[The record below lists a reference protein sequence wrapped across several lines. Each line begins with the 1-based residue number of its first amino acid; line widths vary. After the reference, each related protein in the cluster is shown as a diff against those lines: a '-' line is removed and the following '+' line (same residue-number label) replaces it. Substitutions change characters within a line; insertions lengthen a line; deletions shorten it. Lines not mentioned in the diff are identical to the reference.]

1 MKVRKDY
8 QHFWKNVLLHGQNK
22 MNSLPAAVR
31 IVEVGPRDGFQSI
44 EQTIPTDAK
53 IQFINTLSE
62 AKLPEIE
69 VTSFVSPQW
78 IPQLADAQEVS
89 IEIIRDSNILYTAL
103 IPNIKGL
110 ERALDA
116 NYSSVAVFTAA
127 SDTFSQKNINCSIKE
142 SITRFQ
148 RMKTSFQD
156 NSMRVRGYISTVW
169 VCPYEGQ
176 MEPENVLPVID
187 ALLELGIDE
196 ISLGDTIGKAKPDDV
211 RNTLDLILSLHDANQ
226 FALHFHDTYNHALE
240 NIRVGLEYGIST
252 FDSSAGGVGGCPY
265 APGASGNV
273 STGSVLNLCK
283 ELGIETGVDGQK
295 LSAAA
300 NFIQSYLS

>member
-1 MKVRKDY
+1 
-8 QHFWKNVLLHGQNK
+8 

-31 IVEVGPRDGFQSI
+31 IVEVGPRDGLQSI
-44 EQTIPTDAK
+44 EQTIPTKAK

-69 VTSFVSPQW
+69 VTSFVSAKW

-148 RMKTSFQD
+148 KMKTSFQD
-156 NSMRVRGYISTVW
+156 NNMRVRGYISTVW

-187 ALLELGIDE
+187 ALLELGTDE
-196 ISLGDTIGKAKPDDV
+196 ISLGDTIGKATPDDI
-211 RNTLDLILSLHDANQ
+211 RNTLDLILSVHDANQ

-240 NIRVGLEYGIST
+240 NISVGLEYGIST
-252 FDSSAGGVGGCPY
+252 FDSSAGGVGGCPF

-283 ELGIETGVDGQK
+283 ELGIETGVDDQK

-300 NFIQSYLS
+300 NFIQSYLN

>member
-1 MKVRKDY
+1 
-8 QHFWKNVLLHGQNK
+8 

-31 IVEVGPRDGFQSI
+31 IVEVGPRDGLQSI
-44 EQTIPTDAK
+44 EQTIPTKAK

-69 VTSFVSPQW
+69 VTSFVSAKW

-148 RMKTSFQD
+148 KMKTSFQD
-156 NSMRVRGYISTVW
+156 NNMRVRGYISTVW

-187 ALLELGIDE
+187 ALLELGTDE
-196 ISLGDTIGKAKPDDV
+196 ISLGDTIGKATPDDI
-211 RNTLDLILSLHDANQ
+211 RNTLDLILSVHDANQ

-252 FDSSAGGVGGCPY
+252 FDSSAGGVGGCPF

-283 ELGIETGVDGQK
+283 ELGIETGVDDQK

-300 NFIQSYLS
+300 NFIQSYLN

>member
-1 MKVRKDY
+1 
-8 QHFWKNVLLHGQNK
+8 

-31 IVEVGPRDGFQSI
+31 IVEVGPRDGLQSI
-44 EQTIPTDAK
+44 EQTIPTEAK

-69 VTSFVSPQW
+69 VTSFVSAKW

-148 RMKTSFQD
+148 KMKTSFQD

-196 ISLGDTIGKAKPDDV
+196 ISLGDTIGKATPDDV
-211 RNTLDLILSLHDANQ
+211 RNTLDLILSVHDANQ

-252 FDSSAGGVGGCPY
+252 FDSSAGGVGGCPF

-283 ELGIETGVDGQK
+283 ELGIETGVDDQK
-295 LSAAA
+295 LSAAV
-300 NFIQSYLS
+300 NFIQSYLN

>member
-69 VTSFVSPQW
+69 VTSFVSAKW

-89 IEIIRDSNILYTAL
+89 TEIIRDSNILYTAL

-148 RMKTSFQD
+148 KMKTSFQD

-196 ISLGDTIGKAKPDDV
+196 ISLGDTIGKATPDDV

-283 ELGIETGVDGQK
+283 ELGIETGVDDQK
-295 LSAAA
+295 LSAAV
-300 NFIQSYLS
+300 NFIQSYLN

>member
-1 MKVRKDY
+1 
-8 QHFWKNVLLHGQNK
+8 

-31 IVEVGPRDGFQSI
+31 IVEVGPRDGLQSI
-44 EQTIPTDAK
+44 EQTIPTEAK

-69 VTSFVSPQW
+69 VTSFVSAKW

-148 RMKTSFQD
+148 KMKTSFQD
-156 NSMRVRGYISTVW
+156 NDMRVRGYISTVW

-196 ISLGDTIGKAKPDDV
+196 ISLGDTIGKATPDDV
-211 RNTLDLILSLHDANQ
+211 RNTLDLILSVHDANQ

-240 NIRVGLEYGIST
+240 NIIVGLEYGIST
-252 FDSSAGGVGGCPY
+252 FDSSAGGVGGCPF

-283 ELGIETGVDGQK
+283 ELGIETGVDDKK

-300 NFIQSYLS
+300 NFIQSYLN

>member
-1 MKVRKDY
+1 
-8 QHFWKNVLLHGQNK
+8 

-31 IVEVGPRDGFQSI
+31 IVEVGPRDGLQSI
-44 EQTIPTDAK
+44 EQTIPTEAK

-69 VTSFVSPQW
+69 VTSFVSAKW

-148 RMKTSFQD
+148 KMKTSFQD
-156 NSMRVRGYISTVW
+156 NDMRVRGYISTVW

-196 ISLGDTIGKAKPDDV
+196 ISLGDTIGKATPDDV
-211 RNTLDLILSLHDANQ
+211 RNTLDLILSVHDANQ

-283 ELGIETGVDGQK
+283 DLGIETGVDGQK

>member
-1 MKVRKDY
+1 
-8 QHFWKNVLLHGQNK
+8 

-89 IEIIRDSNILYTAL
+89 IEIIRDLNIMYTAL

-211 RNTLDLILSLHDANQ
+211 RNTLDFILSLHDANQ

-252 FDSSAGGVGGCPY
+252 FDSSAGGVGGCPF

-283 ELGIETGVDGQK
+283 ELGIETGVDDQK

-300 NFIQSYLS
+300 NFIQSYLN

>member
-1 MKVRKDY
+1 
-8 QHFWKNVLLHGQNK
+8 

-69 VTSFVSPQW
+69 VTSFVSPKW

-148 RMKTSFQD
+148 KMKTSFQD
-156 NSMRVRGYISTVW
+156 NNMRVRGYISTVW

-196 ISLGDTIGKAKPDDV
+196 ISLGDTIGKATPDDV
-211 RNTLDLILSLHDANQ
+211 RNTLDLILSVHDANQ

-252 FDSSAGGVGGCPY
+252 FDSSAGGVGGCPF

-283 ELGIETGVDGQK
+283 ELGIETGVDDKK

>member
-1 MKVRKDY
+1 
-8 QHFWKNVLLHGQNK
+8 

-31 IVEVGPRDGFQSI
+31 IVEVGPRDGLQSI
-44 EQTIPTDAK
+44 EQTIPTEAK

-69 VTSFVSPQW
+69 VTSFVSAKW

-148 RMKTSFQD
+148 KMKPSFQD

-196 ISLGDTIGKAKPDDV
+196 ISLGDTIGKATPDDV
-211 RNTLDLILSLHDANQ
+211 RNTLDLILSVHDANQ

-252 FDSSAGGVGGCPY
+252 FDSSAGGVGGCPF

-283 ELGIETGVDGQK
+283 ELGIETGVDDKK

-300 NFIQSYLS
+300 NFIQSYLN

>member
-1 MKVRKDY
+1 
-8 QHFWKNVLLHGQNK
+8 

-89 IEIIRDSNILYTAL
+89 TEIIRDSNILYTAL

-148 RMKTSFQD
+148 KMKTSFQD
-156 NSMRVRGYISTVW
+156 NNMRVRGYISTVW

-196 ISLGDTIGKAKPDDV
+196 ISLGDTIGKATPDDV

-252 FDSSAGGVGGCPY
+252 FDSSAGGVGGCPF

-283 ELGIETGVDGQK
+283 ELGIETGVDDQK

-300 NFIQSYLS
+300 NFIQSYLN

>member
-1 MKVRKDY
+1 
-8 QHFWKNVLLHGQNK
+8 

-89 IEIIRDSNILYTAL
+89 IEIIRDSNIMYTAL

-148 RMKTSFQD
+148 KMKTSFQD
-156 NSMRVRGYISTVW
+156 NNMRVRGYISTVW

-196 ISLGDTIGKAKPDDV
+196 ISLGDTIGKATPDDV

-252 FDSSAGGVGGCPY
+252 FDSSAGGVGGCPF

>member
-31 IVEVGPRDGFQSI
+31 IVEVGPRDGLQSI
-44 EQTIPTDAK
+44 EQTIPTEAK

-69 VTSFVSPQW
+69 VTSFVSAKW

-89 IEIIRDSNILYTAL
+89 TEIIRDSNILYTAL

-148 RMKTSFQD
+148 KMKTSFQD
-156 NSMRVRGYISTVW
+156 NNMRVRGYISTVW

-196 ISLGDTIGKAKPDDV
+196 ISLGDTIGKATPDDV

>member
-1 MKVRKDY
+1 
-8 QHFWKNVLLHGQNK
+8 

-31 IVEVGPRDGFQSI
+31 IVEVGPRDGLQSI
-44 EQTIPTDAK
+44 EQTIPTEAK

-69 VTSFVSPQW
+69 VTSFVSAKW

-148 RMKTSFQD
+148 KMKTSFQD
-156 NSMRVRGYISTVW
+156 NNMRVRGYISTVW

-176 MEPENVLPVID
+176 MEPENVLPIID

-196 ISLGDTIGKAKPDDV
+196 ISLGDTIGKATPDDV
-211 RNTLDLILSLHDANQ
+211 RNTLDLILSVHDANQ

-252 FDSSAGGVGGCPY
+252 FDSSAGGVGGCPF

-283 ELGIETGVDGQK
+283 ELGIETGVDDKK

-300 NFIQSYLS
+300 NFIQSYLN

>member
-1 MKVRKDY
+1 
-8 QHFWKNVLLHGQNK
+8 

-44 EQTIPTDAK
+44 EQTIPTEAK

-69 VTSFVSPQW
+69 VTSFVSAKW

-89 IEIIRDSNILYTAL
+89 TEIIRDSNILYTAL

-116 NYSSVAVFTAA
+116 NYSSVAIFTAA

-196 ISLGDTIGKAKPDDV
+196 ISLGDTIGKATPDDV

-252 FDSSAGGVGGCPY
+252 FDSSAGGVGGCPF

-283 ELGIETGVDGQK
+283 ELGIETGVDDKK

-300 NFIQSYLS
+300 NFIQSYLN

>member
-1 MKVRKDY
+1 
-8 QHFWKNVLLHGQNK
+8 

-31 IVEVGPRDGFQSI
+31 IVEVGPRDGLQSI
-44 EQTIPTDAK
+44 EQTIPTEAK

-69 VTSFVSPQW
+69 VTSFVSAKW

-148 RMKTSFQD
+148 KMKTSFQD
-156 NSMRVRGYISTVW
+156 NDMRVRGYISTVW

-196 ISLGDTIGKAKPDDV
+196 ISLGDTIGKATPDDV
-211 RNTLDLILSLHDANQ
+211 RNTLDLILSVHDANQ

-252 FDSSAGGVGGCPY
+252 FDSSAGGVGGCPF

-283 ELGIETGVDGQK
+283 ELGIETGVDDKK

-300 NFIQSYLS
+300 NFI

>member
-1 MKVRKDY
+1 
-8 QHFWKNVLLHGQNK
+8 

-31 IVEVGPRDGFQSI
+31 IVEVGPRDGLQSI
-44 EQTIPTDAK
+44 EQTIPTKAK

-69 VTSFVSPQW
+69 VTSFVSAKW

-148 RMKTSFQD
+148 KMKTSFQD
-156 NSMRVRGYISTVW
+156 NNMRVRGYISTVW

-187 ALLELGIDE
+187 ALLELGTDE
-196 ISLGDTIGKAKPDDV
+196 ISLGDTIGKATPDDI
-211 RNTLDLILSLHDANQ
+211 RNTLDLILSVHDANQ

-252 FDSSAGGVGGCPY
+252 FDSSAGGVGGCPF

-283 ELGIETGVDGQK
+283 ELGIETGVDDQK
-295 LSAAA
+295 LSTAA
-300 NFIQSYLS
+300 NFIQSYLN

>member
-1 MKVRKDY
+1 
-8 QHFWKNVLLHGQNK
+8 

-69 VTSFVSPQW
+69 VTSFVSAKW

-148 RMKTSFQD
+148 KMKTSFQD
-156 NSMRVRGYISTVW
+156 NNMRVRGYISTVW

-196 ISLGDTIGKAKPDDV
+196 ISLGDTIGKATPDDV

-252 FDSSAGGVGGCPY
+252 FDSSAGGVGGCPF

-283 ELGIETGVDGQK
+283 ELGIETGVDDQK
-295 LSAAA
+295 LSAAV
-300 NFIQSYLS
+300 NFIQSYLN

>member
-1 MKVRKDY
+1 
-8 QHFWKNVLLHGQNK
+8 

-89 IEIIRDSNILYTAL
+89 IEIIRDSNIMYTAL

-148 RMKTSFQD
+148 KMKTSFQD
-156 NSMRVRGYISTVW
+156 NNMRVRGYISTVW

-196 ISLGDTIGKAKPDDV
+196 ISLGDTIGKATPDDV

-252 FDSSAGGVGGCPY
+252 FDSSAGGVGGCPF

-283 ELGIETGVDGQK
+283 ELGIETGVDDQK

-300 NFIQSYLS
+300 NFIQSYLN

>member
-1 MKVRKDY
+1 
-8 QHFWKNVLLHGQNK
+8 

-69 VTSFVSPQW
+69 VTSFVSAKW

-89 IEIIRDSNILYTAL
+89 TEIIRDSNILYTAL

-148 RMKTSFQD
+148 KMKTSFLD
-156 NSMRVRGYISTVW
+156 NNMRVRGYISTVW

-196 ISLGDTIGKAKPDDV
+196 ISLGDTIGKATPDDV

-252 FDSSAGGVGGCPY
+252 FDSSAGGVGGCPF

-283 ELGIETGVDGQK
+283 ELGIETGVDDQK

-300 NFIQSYLS
+300 NFIQSYLN

>member
-1 MKVRKDY
+1 
-8 QHFWKNVLLHGQNK
+8 

-69 VTSFVSPQW
+69 VTSFVSAKW

-89 IEIIRDSNILYTAL
+89 TEIIRDSNILYTAL

-116 NYSSVAVFTAA
+116 NYSSVAIFTAA

-148 RMKTSFQD
+148 KMKTSFQD
-156 NSMRVRGYISTVW
+156 NNMRVRGYISTVW

-211 RNTLDLILSLHDANQ
+211 RNTLDFILSLHDANQ

-252 FDSSAGGVGGCPY
+252 FDSSAGGVGGCPF

-283 ELGIETGVDGQK
+283 ELGIETGVDDQK
-295 LSAAA
+295 LSAAV
-300 NFIQSYLS
+300 NFIQSYLN

>member
-1 MKVRKDY
+1 
-8 QHFWKNVLLHGQNK
+8 

-31 IVEVGPRDGFQSI
+31 IVEVGPRDGLQSI
-44 EQTIPTDAK
+44 EQTIPTEAK

-69 VTSFVSPQW
+69 VTSFVSAKW

-148 RMKTSFQD
+148 KMKTSFQD
-156 NSMRVRGYISTVW
+156 NNMRVRAYISTVW

-196 ISLGDTIGKAKPDDV
+196 ISLGDTIGKATPDDV
-211 RNTLDLILSLHDANQ
+211 RNTLDLILSVHDANQ

-252 FDSSAGGVGGCPY
+252 FDSSAGGVGGCPF

-283 ELGIETGVDGQK
+283 ELGIETGVDDKK

-300 NFIQSYLS
+300 NFIQSYLN

>member
-1 MKVRKDY
+1 
-8 QHFWKNVLLHGQNK
+8 

-31 IVEVGPRDGFQSI
+31 IVEVGPRDGLQSI
-44 EQTIPTDAK
+44 EQTIPTEAK

-69 VTSFVSPQW
+69 VTSFVSAKW

-148 RMKTSFQD
+148 KMKTSFQD
-156 NSMRVRGYISTVW
+156 NDMRVRGYISTVW

-211 RNTLDLILSLHDANQ
+211 RNTLDFILSLHDANQ

-252 FDSSAGGVGGCPY
+252 FDSSAGGVGGCPF

-283 ELGIETGVDGQK
+283 ELGIETGVDDKK

-300 NFIQSYLS
+300 NFIQSYLN

>member
-1 MKVRKDY
+1 
-8 QHFWKNVLLHGQNK
+8 

-69 VTSFVSPQW
+69 VTSFVSAKW

-89 IEIIRDSNILYTAL
+89 IEIIRDSNIMYTAL

-148 RMKTSFQD
+148 KMKTSFQD
-156 NSMRVRGYISTVW
+156 NNMRVRGYISTVW

-196 ISLGDTIGKAKPDDV
+196 ISLGDTIGKATPDDV

>member
-1 MKVRKDY
+1 
-8 QHFWKNVLLHGQNK
+8 

-31 IVEVGPRDGFQSI
+31 IVEVGPRDGLQSI
-44 EQTIPTDAK
+44 EQTIPTEAK

-69 VTSFVSPQW
+69 VTSFVSAKW

-148 RMKTSFQD
+148 KMKTSFQD
-156 NSMRVRGYISTVW
+156 NNMRVRGYISTVW

-196 ISLGDTIGKAKPDDV
+196 ISLGDTIGKATPDDV
-211 RNTLDLILSLHDANQ
+211 RNTLDLILSVHDANQ

-252 FDSSAGGVGGCPY
+252 FDSSAGGVGGCPF

-283 ELGIETGVDGQK
+283 ELGIETGVDDKK

-300 NFIQSYLS
+300 NFIQSYLN

>member
-1 MKVRKDY
+1 
-8 QHFWKNVLLHGQNK
+8 

-31 IVEVGPRDGFQSI
+31 IVEVGPRDGLQSI
-44 EQTIPTDAK
+44 EQTIPTEAK

-69 VTSFVSPQW
+69 VTSFVSAKW

-148 RMKTSFQD
+148 KMKTSFQD
-156 NSMRVRGYISTVW
+156 NNMRVRGYISTVW

-196 ISLGDTIGKAKPDDV
+196 ISLGDTIGKATPDDV
-211 RNTLDLILSLHDANQ
+211 RNTLDLILSVHDANQ

-252 FDSSAGGVGGCPY
+252 FDSSAGGVGGCPF

-283 ELGIETGVDGQK
+283 ELGIETGVDDKK

>member
-89 IEIIRDSNILYTAL
+89 IEIIRDSNIMYTAL

-211 RNTLDLILSLHDANQ
+211 RNTLDFILSLHDANQ

-252 FDSSAGGVGGCPY
+252 FDSSAGGVGGCPF

-283 ELGIETGVDGQK
+283 ELGIETGVDDQK
-295 LSAAA
+295 LSAAV
-300 NFIQSYLS
+300 NFIQSYLN

>member
-1 MKVRKDY
+1 
-8 QHFWKNVLLHGQNK
+8 

-31 IVEVGPRDGFQSI
+31 IVEVGPRDGLQSI
-44 EQTIPTDAK
+44 EQTIPTEAK

-69 VTSFVSPQW
+69 VTSFVSAKW

-148 RMKTSFQD
+148 KMKTSFQD
-156 NSMRVRGYISTVW
+156 NDMRVRGYISTVW

-196 ISLGDTIGKAKPDDV
+196 ISLGDTIGKATPDDV
-211 RNTLDLILSLHDANQ
+211 RNTLDLILSVHDANQ

>member
-1 MKVRKDY
+1 
-8 QHFWKNVLLHGQNK
+8 

-89 IEIIRDSNILYTAL
+89 IEIIRDSNIMYTAL

-148 RMKTSFQD
+148 KMKTSFQD
-156 NSMRVRGYISTVW
+156 NNMRVRGYISTVW

-196 ISLGDTIGKAKPDDV
+196 ISLGDTIGKATPDDV
-211 RNTLDLILSLHDANQ
+211 RNTLDLILSVHDANQ

-252 FDSSAGGVGGCPY
+252 FDSSAGGVGGCPF

-283 ELGIETGVDGQK
+283 ELGIETGVDDKK

-300 NFIQSYLS
+300 NFIQSYLN

>member
-1 MKVRKDY
+1 
-8 QHFWKNVLLHGQNK
+8 

-31 IVEVGPRDGFQSI
+31 IVEVGPRDGLQSI
-44 EQTIPTDAK
+44 EQTIPTEAK

-69 VTSFVSPQW
+69 VTSFVSAKW

-148 RMKTSFQD
+148 KMKTSFQD
-156 NSMRVRGYISTVW
+156 NNMRVRGYISTVW

-196 ISLGDTIGKAKPDDV
+196 ISLGDTIGKATPDDV
-211 RNTLDLILSLHDANQ
+211 RNTLDLILSIHDVNQ

-252 FDSSAGGVGGCPY
+252 FDSSAGGVGGCPF

-283 ELGIETGVDGQK
+283 ELGIETGVDDKK

-300 NFIQSYLS
+300 NFIQSYLN

>member
-69 VTSFVSPQW
+69 VTSFVSAKW

-89 IEIIRDSNILYTAL
+89 TEIIRDSNILYTAL

-116 NYSSVAVFTAA
+116 NYSSVAIFTAA

-148 RMKTSFQD
+148 KMKTSFQD
-156 NSMRVRGYISTVW
+156 NNMRVRGYISTVW

-187 ALLELGIDE
+187 TLLELGIDE
-196 ISLGDTIGKAKPDDV
+196 ISLGDTIGKATPNDV

-252 FDSSAGGVGGCPY
+252 FDSSAGGVGGCPF

-283 ELGIETGVDGQK
+283 ELGIETGVDDQK
-295 LSAAA
+295 LSAAV
-300 NFIQSYLS
+300 NFIQSYLN

>member
-1 MKVRKDY
+1 
-8 QHFWKNVLLHGQNK
+8 

-69 VTSFVSPQW
+69 VTSFVSAKW

-89 IEIIRDSNILYTAL
+89 TEIIRDPNILYTAL

-148 RMKTSFQD
+148 KMKTSFQD
-156 NSMRVRGYISTVW
+156 NNMRVRGYISTVW

-196 ISLGDTIGKAKPDDV
+196 ISLGDTIGKATPDDV

-252 FDSSAGGVGGCPY
+252 FDSSAGGVGGCPF

-283 ELGIETGVDGQK
+283 ELGIETGVDDQK
-295 LSAAA
+295 LSAAV
-300 NFIQSYLS
+300 NFIQSYLN

>member
-69 VTSFVSPQW
+69 VTSFVSAKW

-89 IEIIRDSNILYTAL
+89 TEIIRDPNILYTAL

-148 RMKTSFQD
+148 KMKTSFQD
-156 NSMRVRGYISTVW
+156 NNMRVRGYISTVW

-196 ISLGDTIGKAKPDDV
+196 ISLGDTIGKATPDDV

-252 FDSSAGGVGGCPY
+252 FDSSAGGVGGCPF

-283 ELGIETGVDGQK
+283 ELGIETGVDDQK
-295 LSAAA
+295 LSAAV
-300 NFIQSYLS
+300 NFIQSYLN

>member
-89 IEIIRDSNILYTAL
+89 IEIIRDSNIMYTAL

-148 RMKTSFQD
+148 KMKTSFQD
-156 NSMRVRGYISTVW
+156 NNMRVRGYISTVW

-196 ISLGDTIGKAKPDDV
+196 ISLGDTIGKATPDDV

-252 FDSSAGGVGGCPY
+252 FDSSAGGVGGCPF

-283 ELGIETGVDGQK
+283 ELGIETGVDDQK

-300 NFIQSYLS
+300 NFIQSYLN

>member
-1 MKVRKDY
+1 
-8 QHFWKNVLLHGQNK
+8 

-31 IVEVGPRDGFQSI
+31 IVEVGPRDGLQSI
-44 EQTIPTDAK
+44 EQTIPTEAK

-69 VTSFVSPQW
+69 VTSFVSAKW

-148 RMKTSFQD
+148 KMKTSFQD
-156 NSMRVRGYISTVW
+156 NDMRVRGYISTVW

-196 ISLGDTIGKAKPDDV
+196 ISLGDTVGKAKPDDV
-211 RNTLDLILSLHDANQ
+211 RNTLDFILSLHDANQ

-252 FDSSAGGVGGCPY
+252 FDSSAGGVGGCPF

-283 ELGIETGVDGQK
+283 ELGIETGVDDKK

-300 NFIQSYLS
+300 NFIQSYLN

>member
-1 MKVRKDY
+1 
-8 QHFWKNVLLHGQNK
+8 

-69 VTSFVSPQW
+69 VTSFVSPKW

-89 IEIIRDSNILYTAL
+89 IEIIRDSNIMYTAL

-148 RMKTSFQD
+148 KMKTSFQD
-156 NSMRVRGYISTVW
+156 NNMRVRGYISTVW

-196 ISLGDTIGKAKPDDV
+196 ISLGDTIGKATPDDV

-252 FDSSAGGVGGCPY
+252 FDSSAGGVGGCPF

-283 ELGIETGVDGQK
+283 ELGIETGVDDKK

-300 NFIQSYLS
+300 NFIQSYLN

>member
-1 MKVRKDY
+1 
-8 QHFWKNVLLHGQNK
+8 

-69 VTSFVSPQW
+69 VTSFVSAKW

-89 IEIIRDSNILYTAL
+89 TEIIRDPNILYTAL

-148 RMKTSFQD
+148 KMKTSFQD
-156 NSMRVRGYISTVW
+156 NNMRVRGYISTVW

-300 NFIQSYLS
+300 NFIQSYLN

>member
-1 MKVRKDY
+1 
-8 QHFWKNVLLHGQNK
+8 

-69 VTSFVSPQW
+69 VTSFVSPKW

-196 ISLGDTIGKAKPDDV
+196 ISLGDTIGKATPDDV
-211 RNTLDLILSLHDANQ
+211 RNTLDLILSVHDANQ

-300 NFIQSYLS
+300 NFIQSYLN

>member
-1 MKVRKDY
+1 
-8 QHFWKNVLLHGQNK
+8 

-31 IVEVGPRDGFQSI
+31 IVEVGPRDGLQSI
-44 EQTIPTDAK
+44 EQTIPTEAK

-69 VTSFVSPQW
+69 VTSFVSAKW

-148 RMKTSFQD
+148 KMKTSFQD
-156 NSMRVRGYISTVW
+156 NDMRVRGYISTVW

-196 ISLGDTIGKAKPDDV
+196 ISLGDTIGKATPDDV
-211 RNTLDLILSLHDANQ
+211 RNTLDLILSVHDANQ

-252 FDSSAGGVGGCPY
+252 FDSRACGVGGCPF

-283 ELGIETGVDGQK
+283 ELGIETGVDDKK

-300 NFIQSYLS
+300 NFIQSYLN